1 VDLRRLVIRV
11 VLLAVLATVPALAA
25 LAALAAPAAA
35 AATPGPARYVALPSA
50 ARLLD
55 SRDGTVPAPGTTR
68 TVIVAGRAGIPSHA
82 SAVALTETAT
92 EVVTPGFV
100 SVHPAGRPPR
110 R

>member
-11 VLLAVLATVPALAA
+11 VLLAVLATVPAVAA

-35 AATPGPARYVALPSA
+35 AA
-50 ARLLD
+50 
-55 SRDGTVPAPGTTR
+55 APGQ
-68 TVIVAGRAGIPSHA
+68 
-82 SAVALTETAT
+82 TAT